1 MISIIQEDREN
12 YSFLLKVTNY
22 NRDKRCEISEAIMAE
37 GDSDVYEC
45 GDYWMVIPNVDYTTW
60 SKMSDFLNYLM
71 YKYNDSA
78 IEVNELYLMFENAS
92 ELLH

>member
-22 NRDKRCEISEAIMAE
+22 NHDKRCEISEAIMAE

-78 IEVNELYLMFENAS
+78 IEVNEL
-92 ELLH
+92 

>member
-1 MISIIQEDREN
+1 
-12 YSFLLKVTNY
+12 
-22 NRDKRCEISEAIMAE
+22 MAE
-37 GDSDVYEC
+37 DDSDVYEC

-78 IEVNELYLMFENAS
+78 IEVNEL
-92 ELLH
+92 